1 MDIIIILVVAAA
13 TLGAGLLGV
22 YVQSRLPDEHK
33 SDVVRGTIGQVA
45 GLVTLLLALVMGT
58 VIGVSY
64 GFFATQKAGLETL
77 SAQIL
82 ELDMALA
89 QYGPETQPLRAK
101 LKQSTQ
107 RAYDAIWGGGEAD
120 PSLLRVGA
128 PMAAMQELNAFLAT
142 LEPKTDAQKAALAKA
157 GTYGGLVAHSRI
169 LMSLQLAGHPVLWP
183 LLAVLV
189 FWALALF
196 FAIGLSSRINAVVV
210 TTLAFG
216 AVSVAFALFLIVELV
231 QPYTGLVK
239 VSPGALREA
248 IEYMGK

>member
-1 MDIIIILVVAAA
+1 MDIILILVVAAA

-101 LKQSTQ
+101 LKESTQ

-120 PSLLRVGA
+120 PGLLRVGA

-142 LEPKTDAQKAALAKA
+142 LEPKTDAQKAALAKV

-196 FAIGLSSRINAVVV
+196 FAIGMSSRFNAAVVI
-210 TTLAFG
+210 TLAFG
-216 AVSVAFALFLIVELV
+216 AVSVGFALFLIVELV

-248 IEYMGK
+248 IEYLGK

>member
-1 MDIIIILVVAAA
+1 MDIIVILVVAAA

-22 YVQSRLPDEHK
+22 YVQGRLPDEHK

-64 GFFATQKAGLETL
+64 SFFATQKAGLETL
-77 SAQIL
+77 SAQL
-82 ELDMALA
+82 LQLDMALA
-89 QYGPETQPLRAK
+89 QYGPETQPARAK
-101 LKQSTQ
+101 LKESTQ

-120 PSLLRVGA
+120 PGLLRVGA

-142 LEPKTDAQKAALAKA
+142 LEPKTDVQKAALAKA
-157 GTYGGLVAHSRI
+157 STYAGSVGQSRI

-196 FAIGLSSRINAVVV
+196 FAIGMSSRFNAAVVI
-210 TTLAFG
+210 TLAFG
-216 AVSVAFALFLIVELV
+216 AVSVGFALFLIVELV

-248 IEYMGK
+248 IEYLGK

>member
-1 MDIIIILVVAAA
+1 MDIIIVLAAAAA

-22 YVQSRLPDEHK
+22 YVQGRLPDEHK
-33 SDVVRGTIGQVA
+33 SDAVRGTIGQVA

-64 GFFATQKAGLETL
+64 SFFATQKGELEAL
-77 SAQIL
+77 SAQVL
-82 ELDMALA
+82 QLDMALA
-89 QYGPETQPLRAK
+89 QYGPETQPARAK
-101 LKQSTQ
+101 LKESTQ
-107 RAYDAIWGGGEAD
+107 RAYDQIWGGGEAD
-120 PSLLRVGA
+120 PSLLTVAA
-128 PMAAMQELNAFLAT
+128 PMAAMQGLNAFLAT

-157 GTYGGLVAHSRI
+157 GAYGGLVAQSRI

-196 FAIGLSSRINAVVV
+196 FAIGMSSRLNAVVV

-216 AVSVAFALFLIVELV
+216 AVSVAFAFFLILELA
-231 QPYTGLVK
+231 QPYTGYVK
-239 VSPGALREA
+239 VTPGALREA

>member
-64 GFFATQKAGLETL
+64 SFFATQKAGLETL
-77 SAQIL
+77 SAQL
-82 ELDMALA
+82 LQLDMALA
-89 QYGPETQPLRAK
+89 QYGPETQPARAK
-101 LKQSTQ
+101 LKESTQ

-120 PSLLRVGA
+120 PGLLRVGA

-142 LEPKTDAQKAALAKA
+142 LEPKTDVQKAALAKA
-157 GTYGGLVAHSRI
+157 STYAGSVGQSRI

-196 FAIGLSSRINAVVV
+196 FAIGMSSRFNAAVVI
-210 TTLAFG
+210 TLAFG
-216 AVSVAFALFLIVELV
+216 AISVGFALFLIVELV

>member
-1 MDIIIILVVAAA
+1 MDILIILIVAAA

-22 YVQSRLPDEHK
+22 YVQGRLPDEHK
-33 SDVVRGTIGQVA
+33 SDAVRGTIGQVA

-64 GFFATQKAGLETL
+64 SFFATQKAELETL

-82 ELDMALA
+82 QLDTALA
-89 QYGPETQPLRAK
+89 QYGPETQPARAK
-101 LKQSTQ
+101 LKESTQ
-107 RAYDAIWGGGEAD
+107 HAYDQIWGGGEAD
-120 PSLLRVGA
+120 PGLLTVAA
-128 PMAAMQELNAFLAT
+128 PMAAMQGLNAFLAT
-142 LEPKTDAQKAALAKA
+142 LEPKTEAQKTALAKA
-157 GTYGGLVAHSRI
+157 STYGGLVGQSRI

-196 FAIGLSSRINAVVV
+196 FAIGMSSRLNAAVV

-216 AVSVAFALFLIVELV
+216 AVSVAFALFLVLELA
-231 QPYTGLVK
+231 QPYTGYTK
-239 VSPGALREA
+239 VTPGALREA
-248 IEYMGK
+248 IEFMGK

>member
-22 YVQSRLPDEHK
+22 YVQGRLPDEHK
-33 SDVVRGTIGQVA
+33 SDAVRGTIGQVA

-64 GFFATQKAGLETL
+64 SFFATQKAELEAL
-77 SAQIL
+77 SVQML
-82 ELDMALA
+82 QLDMALA
-89 QYGPETQPLRAK
+89 QYGPETQPARAK
-101 LKQSTQ
+101 LKESTQ
-107 RAYDAIWGGGEAD
+107 RAYDQIWGGEAAD
-120 PSLLRVGA
+120 PDLLTVA
-128 PMAAMQELNAFLAT
+128 PPMASMQGLNAFLAT

-157 GTYGGLVAHSRI
+157 GTYAGLAGQSRI

-189 FWALALF
+189 FWTLALF
-196 FAIGLSSRINAVVV
+196 FAIGMSSRFNAAVVV
-210 TTLAFG
+210 TLAFG
-216 AVSVAFALFLIVELV
+216 AISVGFALFLIVELV
-231 QPYTGLVK
+231 QPYAGNIK
-239 VSPGALREA
+239 VSPAALREV